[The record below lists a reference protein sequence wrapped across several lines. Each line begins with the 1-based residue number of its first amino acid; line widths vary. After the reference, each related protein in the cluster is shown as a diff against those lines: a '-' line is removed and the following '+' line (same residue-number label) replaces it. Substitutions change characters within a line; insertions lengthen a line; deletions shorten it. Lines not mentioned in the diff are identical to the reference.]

1 MLTNLGV
8 SSCWRSGSSAT
19 TLIATVETTPAPAG
33 NDRRSDQELP
43 AEREGAGRRDVPVDF
58 HRFSVAE

>member
-1 MLTNLGV
+1 
-8 SSCWRSGSSAT
+8 
-19 TLIATVETTPAPAG
+19 LIATVETTPAPAG

-43 AEREGAGRRDVPVDF
+43 AEREGAGRRDGPVDY